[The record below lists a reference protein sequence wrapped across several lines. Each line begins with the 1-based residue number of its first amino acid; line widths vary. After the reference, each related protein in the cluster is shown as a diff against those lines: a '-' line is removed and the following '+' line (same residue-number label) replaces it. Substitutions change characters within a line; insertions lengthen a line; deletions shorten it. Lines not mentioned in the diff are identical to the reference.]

1 MRAFIVATAV
11 SAVLAVWGATGAAT
25 LDLKPTFTETGST
38 GGRILFET
46 SEFKDRQVRRI
57 IYSDLWQREEYAHF
71 SGKGAQAEAIYASPK
86 KPRIAM
92 QFLHDFERIARSF
105 RHIRGRPTI
114 WDNEGEM
121 SHNLGKIRYRIFYL
135 PDKHRSCFIFKSEW
149 SDPPDDPGGRAG
161 SILFGYY
168 CARPGIPLTGPIV
181 SSFLIVWHACGKRSI
196 DKVARDAAPDYPR
209 PECEPTIVP
218 GESRTSASRALD
230 TPRSRAPRRASAA
243 GQAAHQDREYSYDAH
258 PAVPLAAVYVSLYNR
273 ISSRPWLAT
282 TLPFRS
288 FMVAISPPRASVSVA

>member
-1 MRAFIVATAV
+1 MRTIFV
-11 SAVLAVWGATGAAT
+11 VLAVSIFLAIWGAAGAVA
-25 LDLKPTFTETGST
+25 LELKPTFTEVGSL
-38 GGRILFET
+38 GGRILFEA
-46 SEFKDRQVRRI
+46 SDFKDRQVRRI
-57 IYSDLWQREEYAHF
+57 IYNDLWQREEYARF

-149 SDPPDDPGGRAG
+149 DDPADDPGGRAG

-168 CARPGIPLTGPIV
+168 CARPGIPLTAPIV
-181 SSFLIVWHACGKRSI
+181 SSFLVVINIQDEDRPGQLRRSGPENSATGEAIAVLARGADKGKLGNVEFPFRM
-196 DKVARDAAPDYPR
+196 AAP
-209 PECEPTIVP
+209 
-218 GESRTSASRALD
+218 
-230 TPRSRAPRRASAA
+230 
-243 GQAAHQDREYSYDAH
+243 
-258 PAVPLAAVYVSLYNR
+258 
-273 ISSRPWLAT
+273 
-282 TLPFRS
+282 F
-288 FMVAISPPRASVSVA
+288 

>member
-11 SAVLAVWGATGAAT
+11 SAVLAVWGAAGAAT
-25 LDLKPTFTETGST
+25 LDLKPPFTEVGSR

-46 SEFKDRQVRRI
+46 SEFKDQTVRRI
-57 IYSDLWQREEYAHF
+57 IYSDLWQREEYAYF
-71 SGKGAQAEAIYASPK
+71 SGNGAQAEAIYAAPK

-168 CARPGIPLTGPIV
+168 CARPGIPLTAPIV
-181 SSFLIVWHACGKRSI
+181 SSFLIVINIQDEDRPGQVRRSGPENSATGEAIASIARGGDKGKLGNI
-196 DKVARDAAPDYPR
+196 DFPFRMAAP
-209 PECEPTIVP
+209 
-218 GESRTSASRALD
+218 
-230 TPRSRAPRRASAA
+230 
-243 GQAAHQDREYSYDAH
+243 
-258 PAVPLAAVYVSLYNR
+258 
-273 ISSRPWLAT
+273 
-282 TLPFRS
+282 F
-288 FMVAISPPRASVSVA
+288 